1 MLQTLQE
8 LLESLTSRVHMIR
21 NASTNQY
28 RAVTALHGLI
38 RLVSDRTSIQ
48 NSLEDLGS
56 LITYLRLPMLSEAA
70 QFRRHII
77 RRTGVTLSNQ
87 QPNFENLRLL
97 LGAVCLRRNKT
108 ILPISQSDDLF
119 HTIEFSWSKR
129 QEYERLGRSWRQA
142 LDLAVSGHKSKEARQ
157 TFLKA
162 LLRMRI
168 YCNNGDIFGD
178 GYTSFLTEPDERESL
193 LQQRGGESC
202 YYCSCDISS
211 FGVASD
217 NHFGSVTA
225 CHHAVCGDCY
235 HLYQKTIREHDL
247 CPICGKRHESLPS
260 RKKEQ
265 EHLESYMACAFPPKL
280 MALCKD
286 IDRYRNES
294 KR

>member
-119 HTIEFSWSKR
+119 HTIEFSWSQKTRIRATRAFLETSAGSRSKWPQVKR
-129 QEYERLGRSWRQA
+129 GSPDLSRS
-142 LDLAVSGHKSKEARQ
+142 
-157 TFLKA
+157 
-162 LLRMRI
+162 
-168 YCNNGDIFGD
+168 
-178 GYTSFLTEPDERESL
+178 LTPYAYL
-193 LQQRGGESC
+193 LQ
-202 YYCSCDISS
+202 
-211 FGVASD
+211 
-217 NHFGSVTA
+217 
-225 CHHAVCGDCY
+225 
-235 HLYQKTIREHDL
+235 
-247 CPICGKRHESLPS
+247 
-260 RKKEQ
+260 
-265 EHLESYMACAFPPKL
+265 
-280 MALCKD
+280 
-286 IDRYRNES
+286 
-294 KR
+294 